1 LEAEHID
8 DFRGLNDR
16 SPWLAFLMLL
26 VMMSMAGIPFLV
38 GFYAKLVV
46 LQAIISEGFIGL
58 AILAVV
64 FSVIGAFYY
73 LRVVK
78 CLYFDP
84 PASDQPL
91 TLSRDTQVVL
101 SANGLLLVALGLYPT
116 ALLTWCATAF

>member
-1 LEAEHID
+1 
-8 DFRGLNDR
+8 
-16 SPWLAFLMLL
+16 M
-26 VMMSMAGIPFLV
+26 
-38 GFYAKLVV
+38 
-46 LQAIISEGFIGL
+46 LQALISEGLIGL

-78 CLYFDP
+78 CLYFDT

-116 ALLTWCATAF
+116 ALMT